1 MLETAGLS
9 HLTASPTLAAINSR
23 HQALLEK
30 AASALRHATTLLE
43 SNSPAE
49 LASVELRAALDAL
62 GQIVGSTDT
71 EDILGE
77 IFSRFCIGK

>member
-1 MLETAGLS
+1 
-9 HLTASPTLAAINSR
+9 
-23 HQALLEK
+23 
-30 AASALRHATTLLE
+30 
-43 SNSPAE
+43 
-49 LASVELRAALDAL
+49 VELRAALDAL